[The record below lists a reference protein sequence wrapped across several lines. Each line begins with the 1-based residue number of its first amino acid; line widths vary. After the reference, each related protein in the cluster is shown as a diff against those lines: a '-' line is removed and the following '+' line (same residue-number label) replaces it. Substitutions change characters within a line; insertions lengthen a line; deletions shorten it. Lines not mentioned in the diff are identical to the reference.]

1 MNTPLKQV
9 PNALIPGTACF
20 PQLLTPTVTTH
31 YKPYYYF
38 GTMQIVFFTFESWNL
53 LQTLT
58 V

>member
-20 PQLLTPTVTTH
+20 PQPLTPTVTTH
-31 YKPYYYF
+31 YKPYYF
-38 GTMQIVFFTFESWNL
+38 GAMQIVFTFESWIL